1 MPRQSP
7 LLDLHRSAGALLA
20 PYGPDTESDSA
31 PLLVEAFTPV
41 PIEYAAIRTHAAAFD
56 QPHRA
61 TLIVTGPD
69 RLSFL
74 NRMVTQELDP
84 KGKEPGAGFALMTV
98 RRSFWLN
105 RKGRIDAD
113 LRLFDTGVETYIDV
127 DIHAAQRT
135 LQGLGNY
142 IITEDCA
149 IQDVSARFHRIALHG
164 PAAASRLAEAAGDA
178 TLADIRPDQVRRAL
192 IAGAEALIDR
202 DDLTGEIGLNLLI
215 PAENV
220 RAVYERLIG
229 ADPARPTPP
238 MVRPTGWHAVNIAR
252 IEAGSPLYYVDFGPN
267 SLPHE
272 AGEEVLRDR
281 VSFKKGCYLG
291 QEVVARMQS
300 LGHPKQRLVALRM
313 PGATGRSRPGSNS
326 LSTDQAQAIT
336 GTPVLPSDAP
346 DAQPV
351 GAVTSSCISPML
363 GDVPIAF
370 AMVKWANSD
379 PDTDLM
385 LDLGNARVAARVQS
399 TLKFWTRG

>member
-7 LLDLHRSAGALLA
+7 LLDLHRQAGALLA
-20 PYGPDTESDSA
+20 PYGPAAQSDGA
-31 PLLVEAFTPV
+31 PLLVEAFGPV

-61 TLIVTGPD
+61 TLIMTGPD

-84 KGKEPGAGFALMTV
+84 QGKEPGAGFAPMTV

-113 LRLFDTGVETYIDV
+113 LRLLDTGAETYIDV

-135 LQGLGNY
+135 LEGLGNY

-149 IQDVSARFHRIALHG
+149 LLDATDRFHRLALHG
-164 PAAASRLAEAAGDA
+164 PASASRLAEAAGDG
-178 TLADIRPDQVRRAL
+178 TLAEILPDQVRRAT
-192 IAGAEALIDR
+192 IAGAEVLVDR
-202 DDLTGEIGLNLLI
+202 GDLTGEIGLNLLI
-215 PAENV
+215 PVEHA
-220 RAVYERLIG
+220 RAVYQRLVG
-229 ADPARPTPP
+229 DDPARPT
-238 MVRPTGWHAVNIAR
+238 VRPIGWHAVNIAR
-252 IEAGSPLYYVDFGPN
+252 IEAGSPLYYVDFGPT

-272 AGEEVLRDR
+272 VGEEVLRDR

-313 PGATGRSRPGSNS
+313 PGATGS
-326 LSTDQAQAIT
+326 LLPASGPVSTDQAQAIT
-336 GTPVLPSDAP
+336 GTPVLPSDAA

-351 GAVTSSCISPML
+351 GAVTSSCVSPML
-363 GDVPIAF
+363 GDTPIAF
-370 AMVKWANSD
+370 AMVKWANSN
-379 PDTDLM
+379 PDTDLT
-385 LDLGNARVAARVQS
+385 LDLGNVRVAARVQP
-399 TLKFWTRG
+399 TLKFWSRG